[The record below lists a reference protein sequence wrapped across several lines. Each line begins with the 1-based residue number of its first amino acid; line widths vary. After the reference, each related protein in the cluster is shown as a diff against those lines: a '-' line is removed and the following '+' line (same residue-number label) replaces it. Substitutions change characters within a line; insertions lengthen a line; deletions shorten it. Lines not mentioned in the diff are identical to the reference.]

1 MKTLLAG
8 VAIALMSLVTVAH
21 ADTLDDI
28 KKAGKVRIAID
39 TAIPPFGMTDDK
51 MQPTGSDIETAQLLA
66 KDLGVALEIV
76 TTTGPTRIPMLQT
89 SKADLVVSTLSITP
103 DRAKVIDFSIPYA
116 DHPSVVGALKGVE
129 ISSYADLAG
138 KKVAVVRGT
147 TQDSDLTRE
156 AKGAQ
161 LVRYEDDATMALAFA
176 SGQVDILATARSLLP
191 AISKKNPARTAKSRI
206 TMQTNYLAIGMRKD
220 EPQLK
225 AWVNNWVKTNL
236 QNGQLGA
243 IYKKWHGVD
252 IPTDQ
257 LLKVSGVT
265 LRWERATPVF
275 HRRRHRPAEDE
286 TGLVIVFR
294 TASVPLAHA
303 HERAGRSRSRKSMS
317 PCFLLVAHHDHE
329 RHWSGAL
336 PA

>member
-8 VAIALMSLVTVAH
+8 VLIALLSVVSAAQ

-51 MQPTGSDIETAQLLA
+51 MQPSGSDIDTARLLA
-66 KDLGVALEIV
+66 KDLGVQLEIV

-89 SKADLVVSTLSITP
+89 GKADLVVSTLSITP

-116 DHPSVVGALKGVE
+116 DHPSVVGGLPSIAIK
-129 ISSYADLAG
+129 SYADLAG

-147 TQDSDLTRE
+147 TQDTDLTRE

-191 AISKKNPARTAKSRI
+191 AISKKNPARTAESRI
-206 TMQTNYLAIGMRKD
+206 TMQTNYLAIGLRKD
-220 EPQLK
+220 EPRLK
-225 AWVNNWVKTNL
+225 AWVNDWVKTNL
-236 QNGQLGA
+236 QNGKLGA

-252 IPTDQ
+252 IPVDQ
-257 LLKVSGVT
+257 LLKIG
-265 LRWERATPVF
+265 
-275 HRRRHRPAEDE
+275 
-286 TGLVIVFR
+286 G
-294 TASVPLAHA
+294 
-303 HERAGRSRSRKSMS
+303 
-317 PCFLLVAHHDHE
+317 
-329 RHWSGAL
+329 
-336 PA
+336 